1 MDEMMATPAPMDGMD
16 SIKQIFGDFNIIIP
30 TPFSMSDPDLKPGFD
45 KLMAEATEKVDQW
58 ETQMSGMFGEYEE
71 SYDSWLIQSSKQA
84 NRHKALFNS
93 KSGETHRPVVTR
105 P

>member
-1 MDEMMATPAPMDGMD
+1 MDEMMATPAAMDGMD

-30 TPFSMSDPDLKPGFD
+30 TPFSMDDPDLKAGFD
-45 KLMAEATEKVDQW
+45 KIKKEGMDKVDQW
-58 ETQMSGMFGEYEE
+58 ENQMSGMFGEYEE

-84 NRHKALFNS
+84 NRPKALFNS